1 MIPPLAVVFIIKLIL
16 QVIYLLDER
25 FLELGVK
32 IPEVLLPQKEIDLYK
47 WAVVA
52 CDQYTSEPDYWD
64 KVARLVGDAPS
75 TLNLVFPEVYLG
87 KGAEPERISRIH
99 QNMFRYLQNK
109 ILYSCKAGFIYLQ
122 RQTSHTPCRQGLIMA
137 IDLERYDYHQGS
149 KSLIR
154 ATEGTV
160 LERIPPRVK
169 IREGAPL
176 ELPHIM
182 VLIDDPDCRV
192 IEPLALQTGVFE
204 CLYDTELMMDGGH
217 IRGYLVQDEPV
228 LEKIY
233 QSLADLVEPSRFN
246 RKYGVDN
253 EPAFLFAAGD
263 GNHSLATAKAVWE
276 KIKLQPGVD
285 LVNHPARYALVE
297 VVNIHDP
304 GLRFEPIHRV
314 LFKTSSKELFTAM
327 QAYFG
332 AEQFT
337 LKKLAGRQS
346 MEERLN
352 IDGQKDENQRQIGF
366 VNDEGYGLLTIAN
379 PPSDLEVGALQSF
392 LDDWQT
398 QHPETEI
405 DYIHGSEVVHKLG
418 SKPGNIGFFLPA
430 LPKSALFKTV
440 IRDGVLPRK
449 SFSMGEAEEKR
460 FYLECRR
467 IG

>member
-1 MIPPLAVVFIIKLIL
+1 ML
-16 QVIYLLDER
+16 QVIYLLNEG
-25 FLELGVK
+25 FLKLGVK

-52 CDQYTSEPDYWD
+52 CDQYTAEPDYWEQ
-64 KVARLVGDAPS
+64 VAQLVGDAPS

-87 KGAEPERISRIH
+87 KGAETERIKRIH
-99 QNMFRYLQNK
+99 QNMLQYLNNEVV
-109 ILYSCKAGFIYLQ
+109 YSCGAGLIYLQ
-122 RQTSHTPCRQGLIMA
+122 RQTSQAACRQGLIIA
-137 IDLERYDYHQGS
+137 VDLERYDYHRGS

-169 IREGAPL
+169 IREGARL
-176 ELPHIM
+176 EMPHIM

-192 IEPLALQTGVFE
+192 IEPLASQTGDFQ
-204 CLYDTELMMDGGH
+204 CLYETELMMNGGS
-217 IRGYLVQDEPV
+217 IRGYLLQDEPV

-233 QSLADLVEPSRFN
+233 HSLADLVEPGCFN
-246 RKYGVDN
+246 RKYGVND
-253 EPAFLFAAGD
+253 EPPFLFAVGD

-276 KIKLQPGVD
+276 NIKRQPGVD

-314 LFKTSSKELFTAM
+314 LFKVSARELFEAM
-327 QAYFG
+327 GAYFG

-337 LKKLAGRQS
+337 LEKFADLRE
-346 MEERLN
+346 MEDRLN
-352 IDGQKDENQRQIGF
+352 TDRAKDENRCRIGF
-366 VNDEGYGLLTIAN
+366 VNEEGYGMLTITN
-379 PPSDLEVGALQSF
+379 PQSDLEVGAVQSF
-392 LDDWQT
+392 LDEWLT
-398 QHPETEI
+398 QYPETEI
-405 DYIHGSEVVHKLG
+405 DYIHGSEVVRKLG